1 MRERSRLKTVNHLC
15 QKATSYMIDRVLNTP
30 LNSSVKVL
38 RGVATKR
45 WCYHYYW
52 YSQKNHKTTKKTL
65 DWIIKI
71 DKRNWHC
78 RSCENREMGKL
89 VLSFFFSEKHIFFI
103 CCFFV
108 LQRYV
113 PYWLV
118 NLHWNFHV
126 RCSCPLFR
134 DTSNRL
140 SWWYLLFWVRVP
152 GIRYALFSM
161 FTTHQTKYRKFLKL
175 EFTIR

>member
-52 YSQKNHKTTKKTL
+52 YSQKNHKTIKKTL

-89 VLSFFFSEKHIFFI
+89 VLSFFFFGETHFLYMLFFCFTKI
-103 CCFFV
+103 CPLLTGKFTLKF
-108 LQRYV
+108 
-113 PYWLV
+113 P
-118 NLHWNFHV
+118 
-126 RCSCPLFR
+126 CPLF
-134 DTSNRL
+134 L
-140 SWWYLLFWVRVP
+140 SV
-152 GIRYALFSM
+152 IQRYF
-161 FTTHQTKYRKFLKL
+161 
-175 EFTIR
+175 